1 MPGTPAQEA
10 AVREVVADAG
20 KYRSDPERFLPLH
33 APDVEIVNF
42 GGRRVAGREALG
54 EAMRAAL
61 ASPLADV
68 AHHRGD
74 HRGRF
79 PREGVAVVA
88 AVKRVH
94 GAREE
99 PDGDGPALPAASGQL
114 TYLLVEEG
122 GRRLAYLARAD
133 RRDHVLTACRAPGE
147 GCRWRPAVLFCMVK
161 EQSDPVRTP

>member
-20 KYRSDPERFLPLH
+20 KYQSDPDRFLPLH
-33 APDVEIVNF
+33 TPDVEIVNF
-42 GGRRVAGREALG
+42 GGRRVAGREA
-54 EAMRAAL
+54 MRAAL

-68 AHHRGD
+68 VTTVEITGV
-74 HRGRF
+74 RF

-94 GAREE
+94 DAREE
-99 PDGDGPALPAASGQL
+99 PDGGGPALPATSGQL

-122 GRRLAYLARAD
+122 DGAWRISLAQ
-133 RRDHVLTACRAPGE
+133 T
-147 GCRWRPAVLFCMVK
+147 
-161 EQSDPVRTP
+161 TPTTS

>member
-1 MPGTPAQEA
+1 MTGTPAQEA

-20 KYRSDPERFLPLH
+20 KYQSDPERFLPLH
-33 APDVEIVNF
+33 TPDVEIVNF

-68 AHHRGD
+68 ATTVEITGV
-74 HRGRF
+74 RF

-94 GAREE
+94 DAR
-99 PDGDGPALPAASGQL
+99 
-114 TYLLVEEG
+114 
-122 GRRLAYLARAD
+122 
-133 RRDHVLTACRAPGE
+133 
-147 GCRWRPAVLFCMVK
+147 
-161 EQSDPVRTP
+161 

>member
-20 KYRSDPERFLPLH
+20 KYQSDPERFLPLH
-33 APDVEIVNF
+33 TPDVEIVNF

-68 AHHRGD
+68 ATTVEITGV
-74 HRGRF
+74 RF

-94 GAREE
+94 DAREE
-99 PDGDGPALPAASGQL
+99 PDGGALPATSGQL
-114 TYLLVEEG
+114 TYLLVEEADG
-122 GRRLAYLARAD
+122 AWRISLAQ
-133 RRDHVLTACRAPGE
+133 T
-147 GCRWRPAVLFCMVK
+147 
-161 EQSDPVRTP
+161 TPTTF